1 MVLGALKKS
10 LNVSLAGTPPAASA
24 SERLVVHRRLD
35 HLLGLDIDQG
45 LPPPPLA
52 PRALSAAAG
61 RLEAAP
67 VEDAA
72 AVGAARGGVV
82 EGEDGPVVG
91 PASAAAVAELAEEPL
106 GRAQHAAT
114 DVLLKVFQDLGEELC
129 QLAALD
135 VDQVLEGVVVGVVYE
150 VLSVN
155 ENLIDCASP

>member
-82 EGEDGPVVG
+82 EGEDGPVVR
-91 PASAAAVAELAEEPL
+91 PASAVAELAEEPL

-135 VDQVLEGVVVGVVYE
+135 VDQVLEGVVVGVVHE
-150 VLSVN
+150 VLSVK
-155 ENLIDCASP
+155 